1 VKKLLLAIAML
12 SLVTVFSGTAR
23 AYDPYY
29 YESYDPYS
37 VEVQSYDPYYELHQ
51 IHYQLYLRSYPTVI
65 YPYYYVVRPA
75 PFFVGAPAVFTAPA
89 SREGR
94 LLQPVRRAR

>member
-23 AYDPYY
+23 AYYPYY
-29 YESYDPYS
+29 YESYDPYI

-51 IHYQLYLRSYPTVI
+51 IHYQLYLRSYPTVV
-65 YPYYYVVRPA
+65 YPYYVRPVRV
-75 PFFVGAPAVFTAPA
+75 FVGAPVVVTTPA
-89 SREGR
+89 LREVRGP
-94 LLQPVRRAR
+94 QPARRVR